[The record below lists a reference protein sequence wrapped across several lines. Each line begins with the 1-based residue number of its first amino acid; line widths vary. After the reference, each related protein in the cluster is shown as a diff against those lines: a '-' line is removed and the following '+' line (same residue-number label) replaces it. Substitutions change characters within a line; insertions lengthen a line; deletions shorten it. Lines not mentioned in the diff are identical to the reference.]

1 MSKYKYEKGDEKGNG
16 KADDDDDS
24 VYTIHPTK
32 K

>member
-1 MSKYKYEKGDEKGNG
+1 MSKYKYERGDEKGNA
-16 KADDDDDS
+16 KTEDDDDS

>member
-1 MSKYKYEKGDEKGNG
+1 MSKYKYEKGDEKGSG
-16 KADDDDDS
+16 KDDDDS

>member
-1 MSKYKYEKGDEKGNG
+1 MSKYKYEKGDEKA
-16 KADDDDDS
+16 KEDDDDS